1 MFPNIETII
10 IKNMKESELFE
21 LLKNK
26 YVQDLTKSEDT
37 YSHFDCYSKIFKIF
51 VELKC
56 RGAHYDKLMI
66 EKYKYDRLIELAA
79 QKNYTPYY
87 INSTPNGVYAF
98 KLVVEPEWS
107 EKDLPKTTEFENN
120 NLIKK
125 IVGYLDIKIAK
136 KIF

>member
-1 MFPNIETII
+1 
-10 IKNMKESELFE
+10 
-21 LLKNK
+21 
-26 YVQDLTKSEDT
+26 
-37 YSHFDCYSKIFKIF
+37 
-51 VELKC
+51 
-56 RGAHYDKLMI
+56 
-66 EKYKYDRLIELAA
+66 
-79 QKNYTPYY
+79 
-87 INSTPNGVYAF
+87 VYAF